1 MLGLGLIHDAFSAT
15 WCRNAFLSSPGRN
28 LKDRV
33 LGFIYL
39 DAKSEDMSFDAG
51 HLHMLV
57 IIASIAATVLE
68 NARHLLALEREN
80 QRLRDEVD
88 VQHAMVGESPQM
100 SEVYQFIAKVARSD
114 STILLLGESG
124 TGKELVARAIHQN
137 SPRSQQPFVAINCAA
152 ITETLLESEL
162 FGYEKGAFTGAA
174 AQTRGKL
181 EMAESG
187 SVFLD
192 EIGELAAPLQAK
204 LLRVLQE
211 HEFTRVG
218 GTHVIKVDVRVIAA
232 TNRNLE
238 EAHAKGFSAGIYITA
253 SMSFPSACRRC
264 VSVEKTFLCWQTIL
278 FRN

>member
-88 VQHAMVGESPQM
+88 VQHPMVGESPQM

-137 SPRSQQPFVAINCAA
+137 SPRSQQPHRSVQARLRIRLLTKDAWRPHRQGEKKPAARAPGKSRTCATQCWNA
-152 ITETLLESEL
+152 S
-162 FGYEKGAFTGAA
+162 
-174 AQTRGKL
+174 
-181 EMAESG
+181 
-187 SVFLD
+187 
-192 EIGELAAPLQAK
+192 PLNERS
-204 LLRVLQE
+204 L
-211 HEFTRVG
+211 
-218 GTHVIKVDVRVIAA
+218 
-232 TNRNLE
+232 
-238 EAHAKGFSAGIYITA
+238 
-253 SMSFPSACRRC
+253 
-264 VSVEKTFLCWQTIL
+264 
-278 FRN
+278 